1 MPLKVKF
8 HEISRVKNQLRRKN
22 ISGRMSPA
30 HSQIHQLAAKRLL
43 EHPVLHSILSCQ
55 RSPCTDKNDKTC
67 WMSKPG
73 DCYNIATQT
82 THGCRETKRHRVAV
96 EACVYRATGR
106 CWTVPKIGQLPLKLA
121 GIHSDFRFQGQP
133 LKTNQSPWFLVLSA
147 LVWKGEDCMFSSSKQ
162 NNMFFWVYAETTTLS
177 LFPFYNLLSF
187 TMVYGKSTI
196 QTKSLTIQTWWF
208 RVKKNNLNR
217 FCDPRSAMWLGSIIL
232 SRYNIKY
239 P

>member
-1 MPLKVKF
+1 
-8 HEISRVKNQLRRKN
+8 
-22 ISGRMSPA
+22 MSPA

-82 THGCRETKRHRVAV
+82 THGCRETNRHRVAV

-133 LKTNQSPWFLVLSA
+133 PKTNQSLWFLVLSA
-147 LVWKGEDCMFSSSKQ
+147 LVWHLFGKVKTACLGVQDKTTCFFGYVQKQPHCLYSHFITSSHSPWFMENLQFKRKVLQSKHGD
-162 NNMFFWVYAETTTLS
+162 FVFKKTK
-177 LFPFYNLLSF
+177 NL
-187 TMVYGKSTI
+187 
-196 QTKSLTIQTWWF
+196 
-208 RVKKNNLNR
+208 
-217 FCDPRSAMWLGSIIL
+217 
-232 SRYNIKY
+232 
-239 P
+239 